1 MARARWTGGAQ
12 ASAQGVWPA
21 PHFKSAVWRSKSKWT
36 SLRPALFVA
45 FWLNLVHRRHRE
57 RRTGRVVTKTVRR
70 SLSLRKRADQMSDAY
85 FCVFWAEKNAERKAQ
100 GAEALNFREARRVFG
115 CHAPPPGAVTLC
127 SGDDTPTRGSP
138 SAEGVA
144 RRLYIRASNES
155 WSGHC
160 HF

>member
-1 MARARWTGGAQ
+1 
-12 ASAQGVWPA
+12 
-21 PHFKSAVWRSKSKWT
+21 
-36 SLRPALFVA
+36 
-45 FWLNLVHRRHRE
+45 
-57 RRTGRVVTKTVRR
+57 
-70 SLSLRKRADQMSDAY
+70 MSDAY